1 MVATEALERRQDVR
15 TLRFGERDLPRQRR
29 RRTELQAGRHVR
41 RQIIGL
47 DGLAAA
53 QDGGALDRILQLPDV
68 AGPRIAQH
76 AFQRG
81 RREPQRAAQL
91 RRRAREEVLGQRRN
105 VLAAI
110 AQRRQGHLDHV
121 ETVEEILAEAPLAD
135 PRREIAVGGG
145 EHAHVDGGGLRRAEP
160 SHLTA
165 LERPQQLL
173 LQRGRHL
180 RDLVQEQCPPAG
192 LLEQSELAAGGAG
205 ECAPHVAEQLR
216 LEQRLGHRAA
226 VDRDERARRARARVV
241 HRLGDHFLA
250 RPGFALD
257 EDRGIGRRDTLHE
270 IEHGLHGGGLRD
282 EPGQPVALA
291 QLRLEIGVLATQG
304 A

>member
-1 MVATEALERRQDVR
+1 MAAPEPAPTAAPVAVPQPASARPSIDIASMGVSNFFMTRSSLAYTRCKGRTSDGRACLALVPFRGEGAHAGASLPHDSVLLELAPERRAADAERLRGTRVVATEALERRQDVR

-121 ETVEEILAEAPLAD
+121 ETVEDILAEAPLAD
-135 PRREIAVGGG
+135 PPREI
-145 EHAHVDGGGLRRAEP
+145 
-160 SHLTA
+160 
-165 LERPQQLL
+165 
-173 LQRGRHL
+173 
-180 RDLVQEQCPPAG
+180 
-192 LLEQSELAAGGAG
+192 
-205 ECAPHVAEQLR
+205 
-216 LEQRLGHRAA
+216 
-226 VDRDERARRARARVV
+226 
-241 HRLGDHFLA
+241 
-250 RPGFALD
+250 
-257 EDRGIGRRDTLHE
+257 
-270 IEHGLHGGGLRD
+270 
-282 EPGQPVALA
+282 
-291 QLRLEIGVLATQG
+291 
-304 A
+304 